1 MQSLLTKVVVSVAV
15 SVAVTA
21 AINYVN
27 KRTGN
32 SHIKSTFLYIKL

>member
-32 SHIKSTFLYIKL
+32 GHIKSTFLYIKL

>member
-1 MQSLLTKVVVSVAV
+1 MQSLLTKVIVSVAV

-32 SHIKSTFLYIKL
+32 GHIKSTFLYIKL

>member
-1 MQSLLTKVVVSVAV
+1 MQSLLAKVVVSVAV

-32 SHIKSTFLYIKL
+32 GHIKSTFLYIKL